1 MPPPVTNED
10 LLGLVTKSGV
20 ADEKRLDAYLK
31 RGGESVPEDPAELAV
46 ALVREGILT
55 NFQVQ
60 QLLQGKWRGFAIGNY
75 KVLERLGSGGMGN
88 VYLCEHKVMRKR
100 VAIKVLATV
109 SAENPEALKRFYREA
124 RAAAALDHPNIV
136 RAHDVGKEDKL
147 HFLVMDYVDG
157 SSLENIIRRHGPM
170 DVLRACHYIR
180 QGAMGLH
187 FAHESGLIH
196 RDIKPANLILDRG
209 GSLKVLDMGVA
220 RFAQEDDE
228 VLTKGP
234 LGTADYLAP
243 EQALDSHGAD
253 RRADIYSLGA
263 TFYFMLTAHPPLA
276 EGKTVAQKIMLLQTK
291 PPVPISEFRHDVPPA
306 VESIITRMMAKKPEL
321 RYQSLAELIEDLE
334 PLTEKPIPPPPDK
347 EMPIP
352 VMGASGGDGTDVN
365 LGMTPVGGPSGS
377 GRKLKPARPA
387 AAPASSS
394 KEQEAP
400 TEKTSTALVVVL
412 SVLITTAVAV
422 GVWWAFLRPGH

>member
-20 ADEKRLDAYLK
+20 ADAKRLNAYLK
-31 RGGESVPEDPAELAV
+31 REGNDVPQDPAELAV

-88 VYLCEHKVMRKR
+88 VYLCEHQVMRKR

-124 RAAAALDHPNIV
+124 RAAAALDHPHIV
-136 RAHDVGKEDKL
+136 RAHDVGKEEKL
-147 HFLVMDYVDG
+147 HFLVMDFVDG

-170 DVLRACHYIR
+170 DVLRACHYIK
-180 QGAMGLH
+180 QAAMGLH
-187 FAHESGLIH
+187 FAHEAGLIH
-196 RDIKPANLILDRG
+196 RDIKPANLMLDRTG
-209 GSLKVLDMGVA
+209 VVKVLDMGVA
-220 RFAQEDDE
+220 RFAQEEDE

-263 TFYFMLTAHPPLA
+263 AFYFMLTGNPPFT

-291 PPVPISEFRHDVPPA
+291 PPTAISEYRNDVPHA
-306 VESIITRMMAKKPEL
+306 VESIITRMMAKKPDQ
-321 RYQSLAELIEDLE
+321 RYQTLQEMIEDME
-334 PLTEKPIPPPPDK
+334 PLTERPIPPPPER
-347 EMPIP
+347 EMPAP
-352 VMGASGGDGTDVN
+352 VLVGGGEGTDVN
-365 LGMTPVGGPSGS
+365 LGMTPVGGPVSGS
-377 GRKLKPARPA
+377 GRKLRPKTLMATPAVPEEPPA
-387 AAPASSS
+387 PQSSI
-394 KEQEAP
+394 
-400 TEKTSTALVVVL
+400 ALAIVL
-412 SVLITTAVAV
+412 SVLATAAFAV
-422 GVWWAFLRPGH
+422 GFWWTFLRPGH